1 MMQPLGN
8 CPGCGGDEPF
18 EQVHAG
24 LAAGDPCPD
33 VDGECREWVCPGCGA
48 GLFMGLVSAGA
59 VFTSTVLAG
68 TAEQGQVQAGQSAR
82 AA

>member
-1 MMQPLGN
+1 MTQPLGN
-8 CPGCGGDEPF
+8 CPGCSGDEPF

-33 VDGECREWVCPGCGA
+33 VDGECPEWVCLGCGA
-48 GLFMGLVSAGA
+48 GLFMG
-59 VFTSTVLAG
+59 VLAG
-68 TAEQGQVQAGQSAR
+68 ITEQARVQAGQSAR